1 MIFLINSIMLTIE
14 HAWYG
19 LEDKSKGVDVTGILR
34 SCIVRGV
41 YGDEVHINEERDK
54 FALNLLFLGNRHEEP
69 TGSNPWCYMKVAVVQ
84 YHYDNRPSQKLVTP
98 RVSCEAIP
106 ITIVPLQLM
115 EQNQKLRAASWRGDV
130 QVVKESLE
138 ARADPNI
145 LMDGRGPLH
154 EACIWR
160 AGEAVVRLLLERA
173 ANPLFSG
180 TYKKR
185 QRSPAEI
192 ANEKG
197 DHEIAHLIS
206 HWVQPAGEIPT
217 SEPSIGV
224 IDEYSDRPLPSSTS
238 SHYGDHEENIERTPA
253 SISSLEEDDL
263 AGVWSQ

>member
-1 MIFLINSIMLTIE
+1 MLTIE

-115 EQNQKLRAASWRGDV
+115 DCLLYTSPSPRDRG
-130 QVVKESLE
+130 
-138 ARADPNI
+138 
-145 LMDGRGPLH
+145 
-154 EACIWR
+154 
-160 AGEAVVRLLLERA
+160 
-173 ANPLFSG
+173 
-180 TYKKR
+180 
-185 QRSPAEI
+185 
-192 ANEKG
+192 
-197 DHEIAHLIS
+197 
-206 HWVQPAGEIPT
+206 
-217 SEPSIGV
+217 
-224 IDEYSDRPLPSSTS
+224 
-238 SHYGDHEENIERTPA
+238 
-253 SISSLEEDDL
+253 
-263 AGVWSQ
+263 